1 MSLNTRWFGLR
12 ALAVAAMLTM
22 QPAAAQPE
30 APAHVRK
37 YVADARVAGQ
47 GRLTWLGFHVYDA
60 ALYAPAGFTAAGSAA
75 SPFVLELTYARKLSG
90 KSIAE
95 RSRDEIERL
104 GYGTPEQ
111 RARWF
116 AQMAALFPDVE
127 KGKRLAGVNV
137 PGGGARF
144 YLDGRFLGTID
155 APAFA
160 QAFFAIWFD
169 ERTAAPQLRASL
181 LGPAAGRSGA

>member
-1 MSLNTRWFGLR
+1 M
-12 ALAVAAMLTM
+12 LAM

-30 APAHVRK
+30 APAHVLK

-90 KSIAE
+90 KAIAE

-104 GYGTPEQ
+104 GYGTSEQ
-111 RARWF
+111 RARWL
-116 AQMAALFPDVE
+116 AQMSAIFPDVE

-144 YLDGRFLGTID
+144 YLDGRFLGTTT
-155 APAFA
+155 
-160 QAFFAIWFD
+160 
-169 ERTAAPQLRASL
+169 RRLRRRSS
-181 LGPAAGRSGA
+181 RSGSTSARLRRNCARVCWGRRRRRGVGFDDGA